1 MVSKELIT
9 QKLQEFIDNENEG
22 NEIFFVDLKISNSN
36 NIDLFIDSFEGI
48 TIKNCRE
55 VSKYIESQ
63 LDREQED
70 FQITVSS
77 AGLDLP
83 FRVKEQYIKTIG
95 KQISVKTNEGNK
107 HKGKLLS
114 VNEEDIEIEEQKK
127 IKKKIV
133 TEIKNIR
140 FENIKSAKVV
150 ISFK

>member
-83 FRVKEQYIKTIG
+83 FRVKEQYIKNIG
-95 KQISVKTNEGNK
+95 KQISVKTSEGNK

>member
-22 NEIFFVDLKISNSN
+22 NQIFFVDLKISNSN

-83 FRVKEQYIKTIG
+83 FRVKEQYIKNIN
-95 KQISVKTNEGNK
+95 KEISVKTSEGNK

-114 VNEEDIEIEEQKK
+114 VNEEDIEIQEQKK
-127 IKKKIV
+127 VKKKKV